1 MLKPDRLD
9 RFLPQVFPS
18 GVKVSSF
25 AKHCPHCKKLVKSA
39 AMHGVALMVVDRV
52 FILARAE
59 CPQCGSRFEVKCMFD
74 DSKQVHPVLL
84 PTLMVRWLMQW
95 HAYQLRRRGI
105 PLKPLV
111 TVVGDEQQDA
121 VTTQER
127 VGLLLADSEVTKSP
141 EMVGS
146 YLGLPIVAW
155 IEYQGLRYNYD
166 RAVPEEGQF
175 RLGQYEALFDRR
187 LIYRRSGH

>member
-25 AKHCPHCKKLVKSA
+25 AKHCPHCKKLVKSP
-39 AMHGVALMVVDRV
+39 AMHGVALLVVDRV

-59 CPQCGSRFEVKCMFD
+59 CPQCGNRFEVKCTC
-74 DSKQVHPVLL
+74 LL
-84 PTLMVRWLMQW
+84 PTLMVRWLMLW
-95 HAYQLRRRGI
+95 HARQLRRRGI
-105 PLKPLV
+105 PLKPLA
-111 TVVGDEQQDA
+111 TVVDDEVDA

-141 EMVGS
+141 ETVGS

-155 IEYQGLRYNYD
+155 IEYQGQRYNYD

-175 RLGQYEALFDRR
+175 RLSQYEALFDRR